1 MSMTINGAEIKHMRL
16 LIYFALKEAAAPFQ
30 KIAAGTAAPGRA
42 GIPILLASLAVKMLK
57 SDEKPA

>member
-1 MSMTINGAEIKHMRL
+1 MRL

-42 GIPILLASLAVKMLK
+42 SIPILLASLAVKMLK